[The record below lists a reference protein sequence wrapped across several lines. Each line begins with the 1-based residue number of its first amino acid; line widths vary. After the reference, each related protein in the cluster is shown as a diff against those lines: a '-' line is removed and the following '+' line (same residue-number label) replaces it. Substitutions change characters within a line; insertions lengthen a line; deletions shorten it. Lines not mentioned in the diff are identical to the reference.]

1 MTDTYVENILIDKFL
16 DLFSV
21 SGELIVK
28 DFFNKNSEKLKIY
41 GSTEDEFFSWFLSYI
56 QLSDKQ
62 KNDEDDFLIENI
74 KKSQLSTSFK
84 KDDNGDFCYSNFK
97 NVAFPNTDFER
108 PTDENGNITTWYELF
123 FITSEPQQIELGE
136 NGRTRWTGIMQINIC
151 VPKTFGRREVNDRYD
166 EIANLFRSGII
177 LENVRIIKTY
187 RTSAL
192 DDDDYYCLPVTIS
205 WWADLDR

>member
-1 MTDTYVENILIDKFL
+1 MTDTYVEDVLINKFL

-28 DFFNKNSEKLKIY
+28 DFFNNNSEKLKAY
-41 GSTEDEFFSWFLSYI
+41 GATEDEFLSWFLSYI
-56 QLSDKQ
+56 QLSAEQ
-62 KNDEDDFLIENI
+62 KNDEDDLLIENI
-74 KKSQLSTSFK
+74 KKEQLSASLK
-84 KDDNGDFCYSNFK
+84 KDNNGDFCYSNFK

-123 FITSEPQQIELGE
+123 FITNEPQQIELGE
-136 NGRTRWTGIMQINIC
+136 DGRTRWVGIMQVNIC

-166 EIANLFRSGII
+166 EIAKLFRSGIN
-177 LENVRIIKTY
+177 LESVRIIKTY